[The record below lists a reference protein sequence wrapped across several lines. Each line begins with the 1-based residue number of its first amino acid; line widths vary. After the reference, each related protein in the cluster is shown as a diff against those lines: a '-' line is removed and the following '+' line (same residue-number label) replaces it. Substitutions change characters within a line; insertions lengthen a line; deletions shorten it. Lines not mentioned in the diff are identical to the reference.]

1 LSDPAHYVTSEYYQP
16 GLIDQVGM
24 AAAAMTLIV
33 AIFAV
38 GVVIAPRML
47 RRRKRM
53 NPILRKIL
61 TVFAAIGKPASAISF
76 GRRRQHK
83 LGTRRKTESHYKMQ
97 LGSTAER
104 KEAPEPR
111 TPAPQPV
118 NPGPAGQAFAK
129 KRFTT
134 DLSLLPEEAWPF
146 YGEDEVAAVA
156 DILRSGKVNQW
167 TGTHVFKFEQAY
179 TRELRNGRA
188 IALANGSLAL
198 ELALRAFR
206 IGPGDEVIV
215 TPRSFVASAF
225 CVRLVGATPV
235 FADVDRDSGNITAE
249 TIAGAITSRTKAVI
263 PVHLGGWP
271 ADMPAIAA
279 LCRAKGLYL
288 IEDCAQAHGAEIE
301 GLPVGSF
308 GDAAAFSFC
317 QDKIISTAGEGG
329 LVTFRDDDAFEWAW
343 SFKDHGKNR
352 QRALERPTQPGFR
365 WLHDDVGTNWRMTEI
380 AAAIGLLQMDKLP
393 RWRDARTRNAE
404 IWAEALERVPG
415 LRVPRP
421 PRNITGAYYK
431 FYAYVDIDPARN
443 GALRDRILEAA
454 DRVGVRVFSGS
465 CSEMYREAAFRDLA
479 VERLPVA
486 RELGDASLMFEVHPT
501 LDPRRLRD
509 RADAVAN
516 MIQDTLRDLKG
527 RTIATGDTVHASS
540 GETVPLPRDR
550 LAQGS

>member
-1 LSDPAHYVTSEYYQP
+1 LSDPAHYVTSDYYQP
-16 GLIDQVGM
+16 GLINEVALAG
-24 AAAAMTLIV
+24 AAMAFIIAV
-33 AIFAV
+33 FAV
-38 GVVIAPRML
+38 GVVIAPRLL

-53 NPILRKIL
+53 NPLARKIL
-61 TVFAAIGKPASAISF
+61 TWLAAIGKPASAISF

-83 LGTRRKTESHYKMQ
+83 LGTRRKTESHYKMA
-97 LGSTAER
+97 LGP
-104 KEAPEPR
+104 APEHSSEPR
-111 TPAPQPV
+111 VAAPETGEHV
-118 NPGPAGQAFAK
+118 FTR
-129 KRFTT
+129 KRFAT

-146 YGEDEVAAVA
+146 YGEDEIAAAV

-167 TGTHVFKFEQAY
+167 TGNQVFKFEQAY
-179 TRELRNGRA
+179 ARELRNGRA

-198 ELALRAFR
+198 ELALRAFQ
-206 IGPGDEVIV
+206 IGGGDEVIV

-249 TIAGAITSRTKAVI
+249 TIAAAITPRTKAVI

-279 LCRAKGLYL
+279 LCRTKGLYL
-288 IEDCAQAHGAEIE
+288 IEDCAQAHGAEID

-329 LVTFRDDDAFEWAW
+329 LVTFRDDRAYEWAW

-352 QRALERPTQPGFR
+352 QRALERPAQPGFR

-380 AAAIGLLQMDKLP
+380 SAAIGLLQMDKLP
-393 RWRDARTRNAE
+393 RWRDARTANAE
-404 IWAEALERVPG
+404 IWAKALQRVPG
-415 LRVPRP
+415 IRVPRP
-421 PRNITGAYYK
+421 PRNVTGAYYK
-431 FYAYVDIDPARN
+431 FYAYVDVDPNQN

-454 DRVGVRVFSGS
+454 DRAGIRVFSGS
-465 CSEMYREAAFRDLA
+465 CSEMYREAAFRDLT

-501 LDPRRLRD
+501 LDQWRLRD
-509 RADAVAN
+509 RADAVST
-516 MIQDTLRDLKG
+516 MIHDILGAAKD
-527 RTIATGDTVHASS
+527 RTIATADGAVPASL
-540 GETVPLPRDR
+540 GAADPLSRSR